1 METSRRETPTS
12 SCLATTSETSK
23 AIGPM
28 LDDDEPAP
36 ENEGPRDHD
45 AVNHEDV
52 GTWDRATGVEA
63 LERLGALIMTN
74 AQVKNMTVAQHERG
88 MGMLTL
94 LGSARNANLTDAAS
108 IMRAYGSDPRM
119 DANAL
124 IAAAE
129 NSKALVDLLGRQVR
143 WENELENYM
152 RRHELTEYEDGTDS
166 QKEFM
171 DKLMRKRANESAI
184 HREICPAVVEIVR
197 LCNAWTPA
205 MHSMQERRCALPKR
219 LDEGQKQLQAL
230 AKSMETKTCL
240 GAGVVPGLAKRE
252 AMRLAS
258 YPEWIVF
265 YNEQMAAQIAA
276 IAAALIADPEATPRA
291 PEVTTTIAKEWLR
304 GRFLDTEAGRC
315 GPKVWRLM
323 VKTYTGK
330 FYDFDALDP
339 KRTNK
344 HGEPMKLWSLEH
356 IDPSAEAIA
365 HTDRSSV
372 QNLITNNAHSFGVL
386 PDVLNNSDIMKDG
399 SESLIKLAFWGTFS
413 VNQAKREKQARCK
426 GVMRAAT
433 IEFARQIQ
441 DGNLAYEPA
450 SFEAKDPAKVRTFME
465 DRSKRQVNLT
475 AAAQQSDI
483 KAMMQNMAK
492 RAAAAAEEPAAKRS
506 KPDAEADDAS
516 SAHTSDTIDEDEAE
530 EQAAAPSA
538 KALGKRP
545 AAAAPAPAPAAASSS
560 AAAAVLVWELET
572 KTEEEYNDT
581 KTKLGVEKVC
591 NQKYRAKGSDAPF
604 VLCEMTTGLG
614 KNSTCRPCE
623 KRAGKPSHGRCPAT
637 ALLPGGHASGQK
649 HKKTAKYKTTEWTG
663 YCCNQDCADAMAKVL
678 YKRQHEDV
686 PYPEGFEWPP
696 KKGAAGKRKRAA

>member
-1 METSRRETPTS
+1 M
-12 SCLATTSETSK
+12 A
-23 AIGPM
+23 
-28 LDDDEPAP
+28 DDESSP
-36 ENEGPRDHD
+36 EQEGPRDHD
-45 AVNHEDV
+45 AATNPDV
-52 GTWDRATGVEA
+52 GTWDHARGVEA

-108 IMRAYGSDPRM
+108 IMRAYGSDPGM

-124 IAAAE
+124 IGAAE

-171 DKLMRKRANESAI
+171 DKLMQKRANESVI

-205 MHSMQERRCALPKR
+205 MHSNEERRCALPRR
-219 LDEGQKQLQAL
+219 LDEGQKQLRAL

-265 YNEQMAAQIAA
+265 YNEQMKAQIAS
-276 IAAALIADPEATPRA
+276 IAAALIANPETTPRA
-291 PEVTTTIAKEWLR
+291 PEVTTTIAKDWLR
-304 GRFLDTEAGRC
+304 GRYVDTEAGRC
-315 GPKVWRLM
+315 GKDVWRCM
-323 VKTYTGK
+323 VNVYTGK

-344 HGEPMKLWSLEH
+344 HGQPMKLWSLEH

-365 HTDRSSV
+365 HTDRGSV

-441 DGNLAYEPA
+441 DGNLPYEPA
-450 SFEAKDPAKVRTFME
+450 SFEAKDPAKVMSFMSE
-465 DRSKRQVNLT
+465 RSKRHVNLT

-483 KAMMQNMAK
+483 KTMMQNMAK

-506 KPDAEADDAS
+506 KPDAEANDAS
-516 SAHTSDTIDEDEAE
+516 SAHTGDTTDEDEAE
-530 EQAAAPSA
+530 EQAAAPSE

-545 AAAAPAPAPAAASSS
+545 AAAAPAPSTSE
-560 AAAAVLVWELET
+560 AAAVLVFELLK
-572 KTEEEYNDT
+572 KTPREYADT
-581 KTKLGVEKVC
+581 LKKLDVEKVC
-591 NQKYRAKGSDAPF
+591 NQKYRPKGSDAPF
-604 VLCEMTTGLG
+604 VLCETTTGLT
-614 KNSTCRPCE
+614 KDSTCHKCKNDR
-623 KRAGKPSHGRCPAT
+623 RGKPRTRIGKACT
-637 ALLPGGHASGQK
+637 AWPLLRPEGARACRNNGGNLYIGK
-649 HKKTAKYKTTEWTG
+649 HKGVQMCEETF
-663 YCCNQDCADAMAKVL
+663 CNQTCANLVAEVL
-678 YKRQHEDV
+678 WKKEHEGVD
-686 PYPEGFEWPP
+686 YPEGFEWPP
-696 KKGAAGKRKRAA
+696 KKRAAAKRKRAA